1 MDVILSPVKKLK
13 GTGLKIFLLR
23 ILFFEEVNG
32 RMSFFNDN
40 MNAVLDWYQ
49 KGMFQKDN
57 AAKERMKE
65 HLDEHPIIFG
75 EDETAQ
81 KNIFQNIISTIQ

>member
-1 MDVILSPVKKLK
+1 
-13 GTGLKIFLLR
+13 
-23 ILFFEEVNG
+23 
-32 RMSFFNDN
+32 